1 MSTTVTVNGTSY
13 AVPAEGDSSWA
24 TDVSNLLIA
33 LATSTKVLQ
42 TSSST
47 FTLTTDVNFGATYG
61 PVATYYKSRGTNPAS
76 AGVLRLANA
85 ENISWRNAA
94 NSADLSLKLS
104 ASDWLQFNSI
114 NLADI
119 STAQTLTNKTL
130 TAPVLSSPTGLVKA
144 DVGLGN
150 VDNTSDATKNAA
162 SVTLTNKT
170 ISGASNTLSN
180 IAYSSLNLSTSI
192 VNADINASA
201 AIALSKLATVTA
213 SRALVSDGSG
223 SISASSVTA
232 TTLGYL
238 DATSSVQ
245 TQLDAKVPKTLT
257 TTTGDMIYASSANTP
272 ARLPIGTD
280 TYVLTSTSGVPA
292 WAAPAAAPNSS
303 YEISNLGL
311 ATSVGSSALT
321 IAVKQADGTTNPS
334 TGASAVKVGMRSSTL
349 TSGLYNQRS
358 ITSSLS
364 LVISSG
370 STLGQVS
377 ALPAR
382 LFIYLIDNAG
392 TLELAV
398 SQKLFHETQLVS
410 TTAEGGAGGADSATV
425 MYSTTARS
433 SVPFRL
439 IGILDNTQ
447 TTAGTWASAGTKLQ
461 VGNYDSLTSEPVIFV
476 GEGATSS
483 AVGTNT
489 DIPFNTIAIDTHS
502 GWNAGNKDWT
512 VPISGYYEA
521 TFASKVS
528 GTASLNQYA
537 DFMIQ
542 IDGTTKRSIVQYVQ
556 YASGSG
562 WHALVQWQGY
572 LSAGQKINAT
582 VDTNITS
589 PTLSTSASYTFMHI
603 KRIK

>member
-76 AGVLRLANA
+76 AGVFRLANA

-104 ASDWLQFNSI
+104 ASDWLQFNSV

-119 STAQTLTNKTL
+119 STAQTLTNKT
-130 TAPVLSSPTGLVKA
+130 
-144 DVGLGN
+144 
-150 VDNTSDATKNAA
+150 
-162 SVTLTNKT
+162 
-170 ISGASNTLSN
+170 ISGSSNTLSN

-192 VNADINASA
+192 VNADISGSA
-201 AIALSKLATVTA
+201 AIALNKLATVTA

-223 SISASSVTA
+223 NISASSITA

-245 TQLDAKVPKTLT
+245 TQLDAKIAKTLT
-257 TTTGDMIYASSANTP
+257 TTTGDIIYASSANTP
-272 ARLPIGTD
+272 ARLAIGTD

-321 IAVKQADGTTNPS
+321 IALKQADGTTDPS
-334 TGASAVKVGMRSSTL
+334 TGASAIKVGMRSSTL
-349 TSGLYNQRS
+349 TSGRYNQRS
-358 ITSSLS
+358 ATAATS

-370 STLGQVS
+370 STLGQIS
-377 ALPAR
+377 TLPAR
-382 LFIYLIDNAG
+382 LYIYLIDNAG

-398 SQKLFHETQLVS
+398 SQKLFPETQLIS
-410 TTAEGGAGGADSATV
+410 TTAEGGAGAADSATV

-439 IGILDNTQ
+439 VGILDNTQ

-461 VGNYDSLTSEPVIFV
+461 VGHYDSLTSEPVIFV
-476 GEGATSS
+476 AEGATSS

-489 DIPFNTIAIDTHS
+489 DIPFNTIVEDTHS
-502 GWNAGNKDWT
+502 GWSVGNKDWT

-521 TFASKVS
+521 SFASKVS

-562 WHALVQWQGY
+562 WHAFVQWQGY
-572 LSAGQKINAT
+572 LTAGQKINAT

-589 PTLSTSASYTFMHI
+589 PSLSTSASYTFMHI

>member
-61 PVATYYKSRGTNPAS
+61 PVATYYKSRGANPAS
-76 AGVLRLANA
+76 SGVFRLANA

-104 ASDWLQFNSI
+104 ASDWLQFNSV

-119 STAQTLTNKTL
+119 STAQTLTNKT
-130 TAPVLSSPTGLVKA
+130 
-144 DVGLGN
+144 
-150 VDNTSDATKNAA
+150 
-162 SVTLTNKT
+162 
-170 ISGASNTLSN
+170 ISGSSNTLSN

-192 VNADINASA
+192 VNADISGSA
-201 AIALSKLATVTA
+201 AIALNKLATITA

-223 SISASSVTA
+223 NISASSITT

-245 TQLDAKVPKTLT
+245 TQLDAKIAKTLT
-257 TTTGDMIYASSANTP
+257 TTTGDIIYASSANTP
-272 ARLPIGTD
+272 ARLAIGTD

-292 WAAPAAAPNSS
+292 WAAPAAAPNAS

-311 ATSVGSSALT
+311 ATSVGASALT
-321 IAVKQADGTTNPS
+321 IALKQADGTTDPS

-358 ITSSLS
+358 ATAATS

-370 STLGQVS
+370 STLGQIS
-377 ALPAR
+377 TLPAR

-398 SQKLFHETQLVS
+398 SQKLFPETQLIS
-410 TTAEGGAGGADSATV
+410 TTAEGGAGAADSATV

-476 GEGATSS
+476 AEGATSN

-489 DIPFNTIAIDTHS
+489 DIPFNTIVEDTHS
-502 GWNAGNKDWT
+502 GWSVGNKDWT
-512 VPISGYYEA
+512 APISGYYEA
-521 TFASKVS
+521 SFASKVS

-572 LSAGQKINAT
+572 LTAGQKINAT

-589 PTLSTSASYTFMHI
+589 PSLSTSASYTFMNI

>member
-1 MSTTVTVNGTSY
+1 MPIVTVAGSSY
-13 AVPAEGDSSWA
+13 TVPADGSENWG
-24 TDVSNLLIA
+24 TDVANLLVQ
-33 LATSTKVLQ
+33 LATSNKVLQ
-42 TSSST
+42 NTSS
-47 FTLTTDVNFGATYG
+47 NFPLAQDLSFGTNYG
-61 PVATYYKSRGTNPAS
+61 LKVQYLKSQAANPAS
-76 AGVLRLANA
+76 SGILRLGNN
-85 ENISWRNAA
+85 ESLSWRNQA
-94 NSADLSLKLS
+94 NSSDYSLKLS
-104 ASDWLQFNSI
+104 TSNWLQFNSI
-114 NLADI
+114 DLADI
-119 STAQTLTNKTL
+119 STAQ
-130 TAPVLSSPTGLVKA
+130 S
-144 DVGLGN
+144 
-150 VDNTSDATKNAA
+150 
-162 SVTLTNKT
+162 LTNKT
-170 ISGASNTLSN
+170 ISGSSNTLSN
-180 IAYSSLNLSTSI
+180 IGYSSLALTTSI
-192 VNADINASA
+192 VNTDISASA

-223 SISASSVTA
+223 NISASSVTS

-245 TQLDAKVPKTLT
+245 TQLDAKIPKTLT

-358 ITSSLS
+358 ITSALS
-364 LVISSG
+364 MVISSG

-398 SQKLFHETQLVS
+398 SQKLYPETQLVS
-410 TTAEGGAGGADSATV
+410 TTAEGGAGAADSATV

-439 IGILDNTQ
+439 IGFLDNTQ

-461 VGNYDSLTSEPVIFV
+461 VGSFEALTSETVAARYNRSSGFVASGSDTVINFD
-476 GEGATSS
+476 SS
-483 AVGTNT
+483 SY
-489 DIPFNTIAIDTHS
+489 DTHS
-502 GWNAGNKDWT
+502 AVTTGASWAFT
-512 VPISGYYEA
+512 APISGYYICKGRVI
-521 TFASKVS
+521 ASTVPEDADSTIKVYYNAGLVEVNYVYRQFS
-528 GTASLNQYA
+528 TGESQLIANGWNTTEYLN
-537 DFMIQ
+537 
-542 IDGTTKRSIVQYVQ
+542 
-556 YASGSG
+556 
-562 WHALVQWQGY
+562 
-572 LSAGQKINAT
+572 AGQTIQVKIRDPNGLTYGNNPYDAW
-582 VDTNITS
+582 VAIE
-589 PTLSTSASYTFMHI
+589 
-603 KRIK
+603 RIK

>member
-76 AGVLRLANA
+76 AGVFRLANA

-104 ASDWLQFNSI
+104 ASDWLQFNSV

-119 STAQTLTNKTL
+119 STAQTLTNKT
-130 TAPVLSSPTGLVKA
+130 
-144 DVGLGN
+144 
-150 VDNTSDATKNAA
+150 
-162 SVTLTNKT
+162 
-170 ISGASNTLSN
+170 ISGSSNTLSN

-192 VNADINASA
+192 VNADISGSA
-201 AIALSKLATVTA
+201 AIALNKLATVTA

-223 SISASSVTA
+223 NISASSITA

-245 TQLDAKVPKTLT
+245 TQLDAKIAKTLT
-257 TTTGDMIYASSANTP
+257 TTTGDIIYASSANTP
-272 ARLPIGTD
+272 ARLAIGTD

-292 WAAPAAAPNSS
+292 WAAPAAAPNAS

-321 IAVKQADGTTNPS
+321 IALKQADGTTDPN

-349 TSGLYNQRS
+349 TSGLYNQRLA
-358 ITSSLS
+358 TAATS

-370 STLGQVS
+370 STLGQIS
-377 ALPAR
+377 TLPAR

-398 SQKLFHETQLVS
+398 SQKLFPETQLIS
-410 TTAEGGAGGADSATV
+410 TTAEGGAGAADSATV

-447 TTAGTWASAGTKLQ
+447 TTAGTWASVGTKLQ

-476 GEGATSS
+476 AEGATSS

-489 DIPFNTIAIDTHS
+489 DIPFNTIVEDTHS
-502 GWNAGNKDWT
+502 GWSVGNKDWT

-521 TFASKVS
+521 SFASKVS

-562 WHALVQWQGY
+562 WHALIQWQGY
-572 LSAGQKINAT
+572 LTAGQKINAT

-589 PTLSTSASYTFMHI
+589 PSLSTSASYTFMNI